1 VKKPDKDDRPKVRLA
16 AASPA
21 LSRDKKEEE
30 AHLRVAKK
38 RVEVAKKK

>member
-1 VKKPDKDDRPKVRLA
+1 MKKPDKDDRPKVRMA

-21 LSRDKKEEE
+21 LPRDKKTEE